1 MSVTHSWIGE
11 GQKILTLDEIA
22 AKTGMPK
29 ATIRFYRATGKGFK
43 TFKIGSRVVA
53 LESDVS
59 AWLQAQYDAS
69 TTVKAS

>member
-11 GQKILTLDEIA
+11 GQKILTLDEIV
-22 AKTGMPK
+22 AKTGLPK
-29 ATIRFYRATGKGFK
+29 ATVRFYRATGKGFK

-53 LESDVS
+53 LESDVN

-69 TTVKAS
+69 TQAS